1 MNQLKSQSVADRS
14 CRAQGGVVRRVMP
27 ALLFAHILG
36 GNALCATDDALPK
49 AEVILD
55 KAVEV
60 TGGVA
65 SYARIHNRVIKGTI
79 DFVGL
84 GGITAPI
91 TVYAAKPNKARTII
105 QTEALG
111 RMEDGNDGK
120 IAWELMAMSGPRVKG
135 DEETAVSVRLT
146 TLDAGVEWRQFYKN
160 VECVGVETVNDTPC
174 YKVVATPHVGKPEMQ
189 YFDKRSGLLLRADV
203 VIPHPMGSLPSQMYA
218 GDYKK
223 VDGILLP
230 HTIRQIIAGQEHL
243 IKVNTIEHNVQIPSD
258 WFDLPPEV
266 QALVDREKDDKEPKK
281 GTD

>member
-1 MNQLKSQSVADRS
+1 MNRLKSQSVAERC
-14 CRAQGGVVRRVMP
+14 CRAQGGVVRCTVP

-36 GNALCATDDALPK
+36 GNALCATDDPLPK

-55 KAVEV
+55 RAVEV
-60 TGGVA
+60 TGGVD
-65 SYARIHNRVIKGTI
+65 SYAEIHNRVIKGTI

-84 GGITAPI
+84 GGITGPI
-91 TVYAAKPNKARTII
+91 TIYAAKPNKARTVI
-105 QTEALG
+105 QIEALG

-120 IAWELMAMSGPRVKG
+120 IAWELTAMGGPRVKG
-135 DEETAVSVRLT
+135 DEESAVSVRLT
-146 TLDAGVEWRQFYKN
+146 TLDAAVEWQQLYKK
-160 VECVGVETVNDTPC
+160 VECVGVEIVYDKPC
-174 YKVVATPHVGKPEMQ
+174 YKVVATPHDGDPETQ
-189 YFDKRSGLLLRADV
+189 YFDKKSGLPLRADV
-203 VIPHPMGSLPSQMYA
+203 AIPHPMGLLPSQMYA
-218 GDYKK
+218 SDYKK